1 MTTSPSSFAR
11 ASFDGSQEPVTAYLV
26 KLAMRSAAAWHAL
39 GPRVFPGELSVET
52 ANSTYRFKDGVFLG
66 RVRRP
71 ARWFDAP
78 RAMRGLRLVGFLADE
93 GGLYSLSPRWRAG
106 AHAVLWKPG
115 ETTDERAFTL
125 TSPVVDVAAEEPE
138 PKPTPWVDRPPPSEP
153 PSFRRLSPPS
163 MTRLHL
169 AAAAPPDR

>member
-1 MTTSPSSFAR
+1 MTISASSFP
-11 ASFDGSQEPVTAYLV
+11 ASEAASTEPASAYLV
-26 KLAMRSAAAWHAL
+26 KLAMRSAATWHAL
-39 GPRVFPGELSVET
+39 GRRLFPGELSVET
-52 ANSTYRFKDGVFLG
+52 ANSTYRFNDGVFLG
-66 RVRRP
+66 RARRP

-93 GGLYSLSPRWRAG
+93 GGLYSLSPRWREG

-115 ETTDERAFTL
+115 EATDERSFTL
-125 TSPVVDVAAEEPE
+125 TSPVVAVAAEEPE

-153 PSFRRLSPPS
+153 PSFRRLSPRS

-169 AAAAPPDR
+169 AAVAAPDR